1 MKLEGKRE
9 REREEL
15 GKKDEEARL
24 QREIGFRFSMKFN
37 VKDNGEH
44 HIIAFLFPDET

>member
-24 QREIGFRFSMKFN
+24 QREIGFRFSMKF
-37 VKDNGEH
+37 KDDGEH
-44 HIIAFLFPDET
+44 V

>member
-1 MKLEGKRE
+1 MKLEGK

-24 QREIGFRFSMKFN
+24 QREIGFRFSMKF
-37 VKDNGEH
+37 KDDGEH
-44 HIIAFLFPDET
+44 V